1 MHAGNILGKQV
12 SVNGTNYDI
21 ASIYEGVVETPDV
34 LMSRQAYLMTR
45 GLKDQSNRIKVTYR
59 SSRLRTERAVMN
71 YLNKYGDNS
80 SMGRYQLLNVQ
91 QIVSQLNRNTSLAT
105 NLIAGVAGISL
116 IVAGFGIM
124 GSTYSSIAE
133 RKNEIGL
140 RRAFGAKRKDIRN
153 QFMAEGLLMT
163 ITASIISVVLVKA
176 ASLML
181 GRSLGIAIIITWNN
195 MLVAVL
201 IPNIIGMIF
210 TFFPAMS
217 ASKKNVLDLLR

>member
-1 MHAGNILGKQV
+1 
-12 SVNGTNYDI
+12 
-21 ASIYEGVVETPDV
+21 GVVETPDV
-34 LMSRQAYLMTR
+34 DVATSVLMTR

-133 RKNEIGL
+133 RKMKS
-140 RRAFGAKRKDIRN
+140 AFDVLLEPSEKISETNSWRK
-153 QFMAEGLLMT
+153 GCL
-163 ITASIISVVLVKA
+163 
-176 ASLML
+176 
-181 GRSLGIAIIITWNN
+181 
-195 MLVAVL
+195 
-201 IPNIIGMIF
+201 
-210 TFFPAMS
+210 
-217 ASKKNVLDLLR
+217 